1 MKGQGKCMT
10 CVPCPKW
17 FIFTKIQMEAHQ
29 LNIEKEVFRLAG
41 ELSRENPRMNVVDLF
56 ESSLKKIKNENGF
69 NINTPSQKI

>member
-1 MKGQGKCMT
+1 MT
-10 CVPCPKW
+10 NEELLEE
-17 FIFTKIQMEAHQ
+17 ILMESHQ

-69 NINTPSQKI
+69 NINTPS